1 MYAVIKAGGKQHRVR
16 AGDVIEIELMHGE
29 EEVSFSPLLV
39 VDDDGKA
46 HVGKEIAKAVVR
58 ARLVGEKKGEKVK
71 IFKYR
76 PKTGYSK
83 RQGHRQAYTLAEIRE
98 IEFGGVT
105 STAPEASEN
114 GEAGEEPAPAKP
126 RARRSTKASA
136 SASASKAAEETAAEE
151 TEAGEIEGSSSAEEA
166 GEAAPDSVG
175 EADAEEALDTPED
188 TDEEASPDAPD
199 AGAEG

>member
-76 PKTGYSK
+76 PKSGYSR

-98 IEFGGVT
+98 IEFGGVKA
-105 STAPEASEN
+105 TAPEASDD
-114 GEAGEEPAPAKP
+114 GEVDEEAAPAKP
-126 RARRSTKASA
+126 RARRTTKASA
-136 SASASKAAEETAAEE
+136 SKATQETSADEAGEVEGAGAAEEADE
-151 TEAGEIEGSSSAEEA
+151 SS
-166 GEAAPDSVG
+166 PDSVG
-175 EADAEEALDTPED
+175 GAAAEEAPDAPED
-188 TDEEASPDAPD
+188 AVEETSPDAPD
-199 AGAEG
+199 AGTEG

>member
-76 PKTGYSK
+76 PKTGYSR

-114 GEAGEEPAPAKP
+114 GEAAEEPAPAKP
-126 RARRSTKASA
+126 RARRSTKTTS
-136 SASASKAAEETAAEE
+136 SESASKAAEETAAEE
-151 TEAGEIEGSSSAEEA
+151 AGEIEGSGATEEA
-166 GEAAPDSVG
+166 GEAAPDSAG
-175 EADAEEALDTPED
+175 EAVAEEAPDAPED
-188 TDEEASPDAPD
+188 TAEETSPDAPD
-199 AGAEG
+199 SGTEG

>member
-76 PKTGYSK
+76 PKTGYSR

-114 GEAGEEPAPAKP
+114 GEAAEEPAPAKP
-126 RARRSTKASA
+126 RARRSTKTTG

-151 TEAGEIEGSSSAEEA
+151 AGEIEGSGGAEEA
-166 GEAAPDSVG
+166 GEAAPDSAGV
-175 EADAEEALDTPED
+175 AVAEEAPDAPGDT
-188 TDEEASPDAPD
+188 TEETSPDAPD
-199 AGAEG
+199 SGTEG